1 MPFEKTKIRT
11 VSNPTIPLTA
21 MDQEQVLFDAY
32 YSFFTNASVYK
43 GAEFPYITLMGREFT
58 IEEIVSFEIDCT
70 NFLPIVHLE
79 LFIADRR
86 FIAHRLPK
94 DGDILSVYMRSHND
108 VYKPLRNDYLI
119 THVDSSDADNN
130 GLGNIFYITGV
141 LNLKQIWVERN
152 KALKGTSLKV
162 MTDIAQELQLGFA
175 TNIDGDMSDE
185 MTWLCDWKS
194 YKDFLLHVAEH
205 SWKDEKR
212 FYKVF
217 IDVYYYLNFIE
228 VEKQLDQ
235 TKKFDE
241 ALLIYEKTEF
251 DDLTP
256 FPQKPN
262 VKSIVYLTN
271 FSMYEDNNAYI
282 TKYEILNNSSQISY
296 SEGYGKKMYYYDYYL
311 KEIAE
316 TNKINFNP
324 LFTPG
329 TESTKIRLRGLKDEQ
344 IQKEHLKNIWS
355 GVQYS
360 LPIGNVH
367 QNFSKASYQNY
378 VNNKELEKL
387 KLVIDMKYWNPSVIR
402 MERIPVIL
410 FENGSLQITSTF
422 MSKNELDK
430 YKESENNP
438 MINNAYTI
446 NRFLSGF
453 YIVDG
458 IKIKYKSGMGYNSAS
473 LVLTRREWVVPQDEE
488 LF

>member
-21 MDQEQVLFDAY
+21 MDQEQ
-32 YSFFTNASVYK
+32 VYK